1 MSIVSERDVV
11 LILVPK
17 EIKHKHPSLAVMKFI
32 TLIKRRGCVFEI
44 HKEKRAA
51 TVVPTLIFLSTIFT
65 YDSRTYGSWMSYYKK
80 LYPDVRFV
88 VGGIFASIMPEWFLQ
103 YGVETVRGLV
113 EELDAEF
120 PDLLELEKFG
130 FSVSS
135 LIL

>member
-51 TVVPTLIFLSTIFT
+51 TVVP
-65 YDSRTYGSWMSYYKK
+65 YKK